1 MNAINDD
8 IESVNDKIKYIFRRN
23 IYLRLESKVL
33 KLRVLEIRY
42 SKKEDGSIKNE
53 LLCKE
58 LVGDDLYLLDMLY
71 YQVSFTD
78 EYQRIYRILYYSQG
92 DLFEKETPVNDKMVE
107 VKCFYPI
114 EQASEKL
121 EAKMNGVLKKQQEH
135 RNLTKEGSIFNLY

>member
-8 IESVNDKIKYIFRRN
+8 IELLNDKLKYIFKRN

-42 SKKEDGSIKNE
+42 SRKEDGSIKNE

-78 EYQRIYRILYYSQG
+78 EYQRIYLILYYSQG
-92 DLFEKETPVNDKMVE
+92 DLFEKDTPVNDKMVE

-114 EQASEKL
+114 EQASEKF

-135 RNLTKEGSIFNLY
+135 RKLTKEGSIFNLY

>member
-8 IESVNDKIKYIFRRN
+8 IELLNDKIKYIFKRN

-71 YQVSFTD
+71 YQV
-78 EYQRIYRILYYSQG
+78 
-92 DLFEKETPVNDKMVE
+92 
-107 VKCFYPI
+107 
-114 EQASEKL
+114 
-121 EAKMNGVLKKQQEH
+121 
-135 RNLTKEGSIFNLY
+135 

>member
-8 IESVNDKIKYIFRRN
+8 IESVNDKIK
-23 IYLRLESKVL
+23 YLRLESKVL

-42 SKKEDGSIKNE
+42 SRKEDGSIKNE

-92 DLFEKETPVNDKMVE
+92 DLFEKDTPVNDKMVE

-135 RNLTKEGSIFNLY
+135 RKLMKEGSIFNLY